1 MNQSTK
7 RILSTIAIVIA
18 SVAFG
23 ILISADLGLMKQSKA
38 QSSTMQTQSGA
49 VPAAVTIPSFADVA
63 ARVMPAVV
71 SIRSTE
77 VVKMSDQQ
85 KRFGGIDPFEFFF
98 PDPNDSRRPRR
109 QQSPDDDD
117 EQQQVSGG
125 SGFII
130 SPDGYILT
138 NNHVIEGASKI
149 DIHYGADENGN
160 GGHNVTAKVVGHDPA
175 TDLALLKIDIDQQL
189 PFIRLGD
196 SDRIRKGD
204 WAI

>member
-38 QSSTMQTQSGA
+38 QSSAMQTQSGA

-71 SIRSTE
+71 SITSTE
-77 VVKMSDQQ
+77 VIKTSQLRRNQQ
-85 KRFGGIDPFEFFF
+85 FVDPFEFFF
-98 PDPNDSRRPRR
+98 PSPQQRRTPGGR
-109 QQSPDDDD
+109 QAPGDDQDD
-117 EQQQVSGG
+117 EQKQVAGG

-138 NNHVIEGASKI
+138 NNHVIENASKVQV
-149 DIHYGADENGN
+149 HFGADENGN
-160 GGHNVTAKVVGHDPA
+160 GGHTVDA
-175 TDLALLKIDIDQQL
+175 
-189 PFIRLGD
+189 
-196 SDRIRKGD
+196 
-204 WAI
+204 